1 MLNMDYRDAITSD
14 KKFDVCITDIP
25 YGINAGEMPFIK
37 HINSPKQKNGN
48 RLTTPEQKAVDLMSK
63 FCDNVQTNRYN
74 LSQIAAKQCSLITID
89 EIFEVYKS
97 LSEDDDIMFQTEISY
112 WNEVKKELEK
122 Y

>member
-1 MLNMDYRDAITSD
+1 M
-14 KKFDVCITDIP
+14 
-25 YGINAGEMPFIK
+25 
-37 HINSPKQKNGN
+37 
-48 RLTTPEQKAVDLMSK
+48 TTPEQKAVDLMSK